1 MINPICRRPG
11 GRAYPTTCLSA
22 LVKKKIRFPSLVVS
36 ANKIPDK
43 SNIVGLLG
51 FNAQHQPGL
60 VGAVFALFAIAR
72 DAGADQVFPGA
83 FAALDTR
90 YDMVDRQLA
99 ALASAILALVV
110 VPLEDIALR
119 KH

>member
-1 MINPICRRPG
+1 M
-11 GRAYPTTCLSA
+11 TCLSA
-22 LVKKKIRFPSLVVS
+22 LVKKKIRFPSLVVG

-90 YDMVDRQLA
+90 YDVVDRQLA